1 MLPDEPI
8 PPSDSDISAASAE
21 SPNPHPFGAFAVNR
35 SPHELSLRLE
45 NRGELTIQGCFVFF
59 FIMSCI
65 LVLGVLSV
73 VDSAQP
79 SALKSGP
86 HSATQIF
93 APTPNY
99 LWFLWAA
106 SLALLFVAVPL
117 YVIRTYRSALVF
129 RFDRRDG
136 VFYRGKQRVC
146 RLQRIE
152 YIRISE
158 EKDPDEKFLY
168 FLRIVHSD
176 GQEMLLH
183 NGYSEREAL
192 NLANALSAFLETT
205 TKWK

>member
-1 MLPDEPI
+1 MLPDEPSTT
-8 PPSDSDISAASAE
+8 PAAPA
-21 SPNPHPFGAFAVNR
+21 FGAFAVNR

-45 NRGELTIQGCFVFF
+45 NRGELTIQGCVIFF
-59 FIMSCI
+59 FILSCI

-73 VDSAQP
+73 VESAQAP
-79 SALKSGP
+79 AIKPGMQ
-86 HSATQIF
+86 SATQIF

-99 LWFLWAA
+99 LSFLWVA
-106 SLALLFVAVPL
+106 SLLLLFVAVPL

-136 VFYRGKQRVC
+136 IFYRGKQRVC

-152 YIRISE
+152 YVRISE
-158 EKDPDEKFLY
+158 EMDPDEKFLY

-183 NGYSEREAL
+183 NGYSEREAM
-192 NLANALSAFLETT
+192 NLANELAAFLETT
-205 TKWK
+205 IKWK